1 MPPRRRYAAPKE
13 AWHAKCTGAVS
24 TGARVRRYAGTSTK
38 HTRLW
43 MRILRTQSE
52 QHFSTNDSKSRPP
65 ERRHAADWQ
74 KGHRETIFFRELAS
88 IDAILERAPP
98 ANSCNHRFAGTCKR
112 DTCTGHTYMHAS
124 TPLRARARG
133 MLHDLRMRA
142 QSMRSLNESI
152 RKLARVSVMETRFP
166 SGIVQSM
173 QARVQNACA
182 QRKCKRKGA
191 VPQQRPIEGCHLTRW
206 SVTCPPGPA
215 RPIPTIP
222 PSPTVFRKQKLFC

>member
-1 MPPRRRYAAPKE
+1 M
-13 AWHAKCTGAVS
+13 CTGAVS
-24 TGARVRRYAGTSTK
+24 TGARVRGYAGTSTK

-43 MRILRTQSE
+43 MRTLRRQSE

-142 QSMRSLNESI
+142 QSMRSLNESV
-152 RKLARVSVMETRFP
+152 RKLARPGLRDGNPFPIRHCAKHASARAERVRAKKMQTERGGTSTTANRRMPSDQMVSDMSSRP
-166 SGIVQSM
+166 
-173 QARVQNACA
+173 
-182 QRKCKRKGA
+182 GA
-191 VPQQRPIEGCHLTRW
+191 PHPHH
-206 SVTCPPGPA
+206 PA
-215 RPIPTIP
+215 ISNR
-222 PSPTVFRKQKLFC
+222 L